1 MTEEKTKKRKPKKK
15 ERESFH
21 LRGGGGANPSYKK
34 YLSLSLSFFFS
45 FFLGGRKKRKRKRKS
60 FWEEPLLV
68 FFCFFFFFE
77 RERERMKKRKKTRRR
92 QKSTKSSSSSFLSFI
107 IHTHTHTRI
116 CIHTHPM
123 FSSEDDDDDND
134 DDDGASVPSSSS
146 SGEGGGAEDETM
158 RAPTP
163 PTKKNRPVL
172 SSPPRPRHG
181 QNQEKVR
188 VTEKR
193 LKETQKTLVR
203 ERRQREITEAVL
215 EETTRALDS
224 VRRAS
229 IVLASSSSNAGPASS
244 SGNNKFTTVGRTLKL
259 LSSGGKGAE
268 ETIEVLLNEI
278 GRLRNELEVTSL
290 KYDEQ
295 DAELAATKQ
304 QLRAK
309 EAYIKDRRQNVVEL
323 KMDIR
328 ELTSDEQIEF
338 IDKTREVLRVAVH
351 SSLQIEQL
359 KKMDRKRTQAL
370 AKLVEHLQ
378 MQRDALQLKLN
389 DLGFKDTSEDDAL
402 QEAMIARKFHANEV
416 GKEEPVETPSGKT
429 FYVTRMKSSFY
440 ERMFGIHI

>member
-1 MTEEKTKKRKPKKK
+1 M
-15 ERESFH
+15 
-21 LRGGGGANPSYKK
+21 
-34 YLSLSLSFFFS
+34 
-45 FFLGGRKKRKRKRKS
+45 FFL
-60 FWEEPLLV
+60 
-68 FFCFFFFFE
+68 FFCFFE
-77 RERERMKKRKKTRRR
+77 RVEGESSRDISKKSPKKTTTK
-92 QKSTKSSSSSFLSFI
+92 KSTKSFLSL
-107 IHTHTHTRI
+107 IHAYIYTHTY
-116 CIHTHPM
+116 PM
-123 FSSEDDDDDND
+123 FSSEDNDDDDDDDND
-134 DDDGASVPSSSS
+134 DGASSSS
-146 SGEGGGAEDETM
+146 SGERGGEEDETM
-158 RAPTP
+158 RASTP

-278 GRLRNELEVTSL
+278 DRLRNELEMTSL